1 MKTFSFFVA
10 STVALVSTA
19 AHAASATVFT
29 LMNRFQDANGL
40 TNLYAGG
47 GVGVNHP
54 TGTTITNVSAT
65 PWQFTNTF
73 GGIVSNA
80 ITLGNPA
87 ETYSE
92 SYVDSWIGG
101 YSNGTWSG
109 DLGNGAFQFDTT
121 PYYKTAAQRNYLTL
135 TASSVALWNNI
146 VATNATGNFTFQLT
160 QSLSSLGFVEGG
172 VVTNIGEAST
182 LNLNSTS
189 FTVNFTQINNSPMP
203 AFLRITGSEP
213 GSTVYSANGDTVTYQ
228 NATGT
233 IIGGAVP
240 APGAI
245 ALLGLAGLAGR
256 RRR

>member
-1 MKTFSFFVA
+1 MKTFSFLVA

-19 AHAASATVFT
+19 AHAGSATVFT
-29 LMNRFQDANGL
+29 SMNRFQDANGL

-47 GVGVNHP
+47 AVAVNHP

-65 PWQFTNTF
+65 PWQSTNTF
-73 GGIVSNA
+73 DGVVSNNMA
-80 ITLGNPA
+80 FGNSA

-121 PYYKTAAQRNYLTL
+121 PYYKTAAQRNYITL

-146 VATNATGNFTFQLT
+146 VATNATGNFTFELT
-160 QSLSSLGFVEGG
+160 QSLSSLGFVSGRADS
-172 VVTNIGEAST
+172 NIGGFT
-182 LNLNSTS
+182 VLDVNSTS
-189 FTVNFTQINNSPMP
+189 FTVNFTQINNSPFP
-203 AFLRITGSEP
+203 AFLNIWGLEQ

-228 NATGT
+228 NGTGT